1 MPTTPR
7 PKRTNGNG
15 SSPRPR
21 PTPSRRPARA
31 SAPLGGPD
39 DGAEGTE
46 GASSLAESVGDRIDT
61 LQAPEVPSEDV
72 LEFLKAVDDYKRK
85 AARPFP
91 SLSEY
96 LRILRGLGYRKS

>member
-1 MPTTPR
+1 M
-7 PKRTNGNG
+7 
-15 SSPRPR
+15 
-21 PTPSRRPARA
+21 
-31 SAPLGGPD
+31 
-39 DGAEGTE
+39 E
-46 GASSLAESVGDRIDT
+46 
-61 LQAPEVPSEDV
+61 APEVPSEDV

>member
-39 DGAEGTE
+39 DGAEGID
-46 GASSLAESVGDRIDT
+46 GASSLAEME
-61 LQAPEVPSEDV
+61 APEVPSEDV